1 MTPGSAAFEDQNM
14 TERLFPDGAVLVV
27 GGSGGVGQA
36 VCLEFARAGTDVAL
50 TYHKRKEAA
59 DGIAARIRSLGRK
72 ATIHQLTLGDAER
85 VDAAVTEA
93 ATAHGR
99 LHTVVVGA
107 ATLTTQV
114 LISEMTREQWQTVV
128 NHDLNGFY
136 NVVRAT
142 LSRFKEWGGG
152 SYLHLGSAGHLAWPD
167 RDVMSVAPKAAIEAL
182 ITGIAKEEGRH
193 KIRAN
198 TVLLGVIEA
207 GMFLELTKQGVFEAH
222 WVAEVQKHL
231 GLKRWGK
238 PEEVGHACV
247 FLASDRAAYVTGQ
260 RIAVAGGYGL

>member
-1 MTPGSAAFEDQNM
+1 M
-14 TERLFPDGAVLVV
+14 TEKIFPEGAVLAV

-36 VCLEFARAGTDVAL
+36 VCLEFARAGTDVAV
-50 TYHKRKEAA
+50 TYHKKKDAAEAV
-59 DGIAARIRSLGRK
+59 AAKIRALGRK
-72 ATIHQLTLGDAER
+72 ATVHQLTIGDAER
-85 VDAAVTEA
+85 VDAVVAEA
-93 ATAHGR
+93 AAAHGR
-99 LHTVVVGA
+99 LHTILVGA
-107 ATLTTQV
+107 GSFTTQV

-128 NHDLNGFY
+128 NQDLNGFY
-136 NVVRAT
+136 NLVRAT
-142 LSRFKEWGGG
+142 LPRLKEWGGG
-152 SYLHLGSAGHLAWPD
+152 SYVHLGSAGHLSWPH

-207 GMFLELTKQGVFEAH
+207 GMFLELTKQGVFDAH
-222 WVAEVQKHL
+222 WVDEVQKGL
-231 GLKRWGK
+231 ALKRWGQ
-238 PEEVGHACV
+238 PEEIGHAAV

>member
-1 MTPGSAAFEDQNM
+1 M
-14 TERLFPDGAVLVV
+14 TEKIFPEGAVLAV

-36 VCLEFARAGTDVAL
+36 VCLEFARAGSDVAV
-50 TYHKRKEAA
+50 TYHKKKDAA
-59 DGIAARIRSLGRK
+59 ESVAAKIRALGRK
-72 ATIHQLTLGDAER
+72 ATVHQLTIGDADR
-85 VDAAVTEA
+85 VDAVVAEA
-93 ATAHGR
+93 AAAHRR
-99 LHTVVVGA
+99 LHTIVVGA
-107 ATLTTQV
+107 GSFTTQV

-128 NHDLNGFY
+128 NQDLNGFY
-136 NVVRAT
+136 NLVRAT
-142 LSRFKEWGGG
+142 LPRLKEWGGG
-152 SYLHLGSAGHLAWPD
+152 SYVHLGSAGHLSWPH

-207 GMFLELTKQGVFEAH
+207 GMFLELTRQGVFDAH
-222 WVAEVQKHL
+222 WVDEVQKGL
-231 GLKRWGK
+231 ALKRWGK
-238 PEEVGHACV
+238 PEEIGHAAV